1 MAVRA
6 RGHQPPSAQRLSR
19 LLNLYALLTETTRPL
34 TAREIRDALEVDRDQ
49 SDTAFRRAFE
59 RDKEELRAL
68 GVEIRVE
75 EVVGDAELP
84 EQGYVVPRSA
94 RSLRVP
100 DLTAEEAAALE
111 LAVSL
116 VRLDG
121 AEGSTGLWKVGAVG
135 DDPDPDDAGIAAL
148 PAHPQLGP
156 LFTAVAER
164 RTARFEYRGEARTV
178 DPYRLDFARGRWY
191 VLAFDHDRGAERW
204 FRLDRMT
211 SVPSLGP
218 PSAFDPPSTG
228 VPGSVPD
235 PWSLPIDDPVV
246 ARVAVDA
253 AVAPVVRSILG
264 DDAVVEEA
272 GDGSVT
278 VELEVSHRDGF
289 RSFVLGFLEH
299 AEVLSPP
306 ELRADVVA
314 WLESVP

>member
-1 MAVRA
+1 MPLA
-6 RGHQPPSAQRLSR
+6 RSAQRLSR
-19 LLNLYALLTETTRPL
+19 LLNLYALLTETNRPL
-34 TAREIRDALEVDRDQ
+34 TARQIREQLDADYGPNDQ
-49 SDTAFRRAFE
+49 AFRRAFE
-59 RDKEELRAL
+59 RDKEELREL

-75 EVVGDAELP
+75 EVVGDTDVP
-84 EQGYVVPRSA
+84 EVGYIVPRSA

-100 DLTAEEAAALE
+100 DLAADEAAALQ

-116 VRLDG
+116 VRLEG
-121 AEGSTGLWKVGAVG
+121 ADAATGLWKVGAVG
-135 DDPDPDDAGIAAL
+135 GDETDGIAAL

-164 RTARFEYRGEARTV
+164 RSATFDYRGELRRV

-191 VLAFDHDRGAERW
+191 LLAFDHDRGAERW

-211 SVPSLGP
+211 GVPRLERP
-218 PSAFDPPSTG
+218 DTFAPPSTG

-235 PWSLPIDDPVV
+235 PWSLPVDEPVE

-264 DDAVVEEA
+264 EDAVVDE
-272 GDGSVT
+272 GDDGSIV
-278 VELEVSHRDGF
+278 VALEVSHRDGF

-299 AEVLSPP
+299 VEVLSPP
-306 ELRADVVA
+306 ELREHVVA
-314 WLESVP
+314 WLRAVAR

>member
-1 MAVRA
+1 MP
-6 RGHQPPSAQRLSR
+6 QPPSAQRLSR

-34 TAREIRDALEVDRDQ
+34 TARQIRQQLDADYGPTDA
-49 SDTAFRRAFE
+49 AFRRAFE

-68 GVEIRVE
+68 GIDIAVE
-75 EVVGDAELP
+75 EVVGDGDQP
-84 EQGYVVPRSA
+84 EPGYQVPRSA

-100 DLTAEEAAALE
+100 DLTGDEVAALQ

-116 VRLDG
+116 IRLEGADG
-121 AEGSTGLWKVGAVG
+121 AAGLWKVGAVE
-135 DDPDPDDAGIAAL
+135 PDAADAGIAAL

-164 RTARFEYRGEARTV
+164 RTARFAYRAEEREV

-191 VLAFDHDRGAERW
+191 LLAYDHARDAERW

-211 SVPSLGP
+211 GVPALGP
-218 PSAFDPPSTG
+218 PGAFRPPATS

-235 PWSLPIDDPVV
+235 PWSLGVDDPVR

-264 DDAVVEEA
+264 DEAVVEEHD
-272 GDGSVT
+272 DGGIV
-278 VELEVSHRDGF
+278 VELEVTHRDGF

-299 AEVLSPP
+299 VEVLSPP
-306 ELRADVVA
+306 ELRQHVVG
-314 WLESVP
+314 WLEAVATAS

>member
-1 MAVRA
+1 VPL
-6 RGHQPPSAQRLSR
+6 PPSAQRLSR
-19 LLNLYALLTETTRPL
+19 LLNLYALLTETSRPL
-34 TAREIRDALEVDRDQ
+34 TAKQIREQLDADYGDT
-49 SDTAFRRAFE
+49 DTAFRRAFE
-59 RDKEELRAL
+59 RDKDELRDL

-75 EVVGDAELP
+75 EVVVDGEVP
-84 EQGYVVPRSA
+84 ETGYFVPRSA

-100 DLTAEEAAALE
+100 DLDTDEAAALQ

-116 VRLDG
+116 VRLEGADG
-121 AEGSTGLWKVGAVG
+121 SAGLWKVGAVG
-135 DDPDPDDAGIAAL
+135 GARSTGADGIAAL

-164 RTARFEYRGEARTV
+164 RSVRFGYRDERRAA

-191 VLAFDHDRGAERW
+191 LLAFDHDRAAERW

-211 SVPSLGP
+211 GTPELGP
-218 PSAFDPPSTG
+218 PDAFEPPATG

-264 DDAVVEEA
+264 EGAVVEETD
-272 GDGSVT
+272 DGALV
-278 VELEVSHRDGF
+278 VELEVTHRDGF

-299 AEVLSPP
+299 VEVLSPP
-306 ELRADVVA
+306 ELRAHVVE
-314 WLESVP
+314 WLEAIAG